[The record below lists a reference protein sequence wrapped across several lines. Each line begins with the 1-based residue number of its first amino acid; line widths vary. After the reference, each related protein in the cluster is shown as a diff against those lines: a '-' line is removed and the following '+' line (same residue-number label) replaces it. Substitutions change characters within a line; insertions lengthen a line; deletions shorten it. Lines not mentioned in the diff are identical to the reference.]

1 MRQPLFLSL
10 LFLLN
15 RISFIITYNANNV
28 TKISIDNYTSSNND
42 MIRFPID
49 GINVWKDKD
58 TYYYK
63 QIQLKMKNLVIH
75 GNCTSNFIQIVDN
88 IIETPE
94 LRDEVFI
101 SIFPINKS
109 IQLYWKNMIIPK
121 QHRVDPFICEV
132 VYQRKKLPI
141 FNNTR

>member
-1 MRQPLFLSL
+1 MRQPLLLSL
-10 LFLLN
+10 LLLLN
-15 RISFIITYNANNV
+15 RISSIITYNAYNV
-28 TKISIDNYTSSNND
+28 NSIDNHTSGNND
-42 MIRFPID
+42 KQFPID
-49 GINVWKDKD
+49 GINIWKDKD

-75 GNCTSNFIQIVDN
+75 GNCTSHFIQIVDN
-88 IIETPE
+88 IIEIPK

-109 IQLYWKNMIIPK
+109 IQLYWKNMFKPK

>member
-1 MRQPLFLSL
+1 MRQPLLLSL
-10 LFLLN
+10 LLLLN
-15 RISFIITYNANNV
+15 RISSIITYNANNV
-28 TKISIDNYTSSNND
+28 NSIDNHTSGNND
-42 MIRFPID
+42 KQFPID
-49 GINVWKDKD
+49 GINIWKDKD

-75 GNCTSNFIQIVDN
+75 GNCTSQFIQIVDN
-88 IIETPE
+88 IIEIPK

-109 IQLYWKNMIIPK
+109 IQLYWKNMFKPK

>member
-1 MRQPLFLSL
+1 MRQPLLLSL
-10 LFLLN
+10 LLLLN

-28 TKISIDNYTSSNND
+28 NSIDNHTSGNND
-42 MIRFPID
+42 KQFPID
-49 GINVWKDKD
+49 GINIWKDKD

-75 GNCTSNFIQIVDN
+75 GNCTSQFIQIVDN
-88 IIETPE
+88 IIEIPK

-109 IQLYWKNMIIPK
+109 IQLYWKNMFKPK